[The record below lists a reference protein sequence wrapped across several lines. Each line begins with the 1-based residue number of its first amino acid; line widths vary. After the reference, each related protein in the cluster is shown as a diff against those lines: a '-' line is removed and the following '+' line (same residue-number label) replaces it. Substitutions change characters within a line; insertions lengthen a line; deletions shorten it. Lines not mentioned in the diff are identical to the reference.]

1 MNIGSICGKV
11 YLFNTHFLF
20 VCFQDIYPDNITSLD
35 KYLSSSCEKTK
46 LRRKRWQI
54 ISLGFCIKK
63 IVLRKLFMKLFP
75 HYLYTPGQH
84 WDQRTRKFHHKYC
97 KNNTLLLYKKKKIV
111 KSRSRVRSNEKT
123 QKKLTLSKIDFLSS
137 VIVIGLG

>member
-46 LRRKRWQI
+46 LRRKTWQI

-84 WDQRTRKFHHKYC
+84 WDQRTRKFHQKYC
-97 KNNTLLLYKKKKIV
+97 KNNTLLLYKKKKNCEISLYHLIHWMV
-111 KSRSRVRSNEKT
+111 DRREWSCGHFDA
-123 QKKLTLSKIDFLSS
+123 KIK
-137 VIVIGLG
+137 